1 MLLNAKYLTKARQ
14 KYLRRVD
21 STNIFSLDSLRVY
34 ATQSTSVLTWIGEGG
49 NLGRVLFQVKE
60 AGTLV
65 HSLPPSFCFQFHF
78 CRLLTFCWL
87 DHTLRF
93 LGSPIPQISWL
104 TVSRFVGWNPPPLPI
119 FSWHW
124 VTIRHS
130 LISFCW
136 LSWLISSVSF
146 WQERCVKERRKEAP
160 VSIFIQYQYLCNKV
174 GVLRVPGSVRPVD
187 VNAHDNDFLHQ
198 RICAFFDF

>member
-1 MLLNAKYLTKARQ
+1 M
-14 KYLRRVD
+14 
-21 STNIFSLDSLRVY
+21 
-34 ATQSTSVLTWIGEGG
+34 
-49 NLGRVLFQVKE
+49 LFQVKE

-65 HSLPPSFCFQFHF
+65 PSLPPSFCFQFHF

-87 DHTLRF
+87 DHTPRF
-93 LGSPIPQISWL
+93 FRVPHPPNFMADCVTFCWL
-104 TVSRFVGWNPPPLPI
+104 ESPPPFPV

-124 VTIRHS
+124 VTIRNS

-160 VSIFIQYQYLCNKV
+160 VSIFIQYQYLCSKV
-174 GVLRVPGSVRPVD
+174 GVLRVPRSVRPVD
-187 VNAHDNDFLHQ
+187 VNPHDNDFLHQ
-198 RICAFFDF
+198 RICAFFLFLKDSK